1 MVHLPGWV
9 ASERLPLSAIAG
21 YDDVAF
27 DEEDENDIEHR
38 TPNKPQNEKGRR
50 YSSDRRHGNV

>member
-1 MVHLPGWV
+1 
-9 ASERLPLSAIAG
+9 LPLSAIAG
-21 YDDVAF
+21 YHDVAKQLLDDVAF